1 MKLRLSFAHVLPA
14 LPSAWKDGEVKG
26 LRARGGFEVTQL
38 TWREGKIQSLK
49 VKSTIGGNLRLRS
62 NTPLSNVSG
71 VALTKATG
79 DNSNELMQDYNMPEP
94 IVADASNIPA
104 TILPETYL
112 YDIPTTAGQKIEF
125 IGQESD
131 TAIRTFN
138 ATDAQ
143 LYTLDGRPVTAAYRG
158 IVIIKGK
165 KVVLK

>member
-1 MKLRLSFAHVLPA
+1 M
-14 LPSAWKDGEVKG
+14 KG

-38 TWREGKIQSLK
+38 TWRDGKIQSLK

-94 IVADASNIPA
+94 IVADASKIPA

-112 YDIPTTAGQKIEF
+112 YDIPTMAGQEIEL
-125 IGQESD
+125 IGQDSD
-131 TAIRTFN
+131 TAIRTVN

-143 LYTLDGRPVTAAYRG
+143 LSTLYPRWSPCHRCLSWHRHHQRQKGGLEIKEKKGRR
-158 IVIIKGK
+158 K
-165 KVVLK
+165 